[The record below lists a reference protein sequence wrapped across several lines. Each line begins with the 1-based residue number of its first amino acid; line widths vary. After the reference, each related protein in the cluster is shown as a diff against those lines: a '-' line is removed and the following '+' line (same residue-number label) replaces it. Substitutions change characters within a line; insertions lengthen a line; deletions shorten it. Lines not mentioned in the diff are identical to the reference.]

1 MSQNFLGYTERIQ
14 DMQEAQARTTLE
26 IATILKRNQMVS
38 KEESVELDK
47 LVEVEA
53 GEQKKLKDELA
64 DAAFFEQITSTT
76 LSHVSQHVSSSSDED
91 SWRECNVYVVFYF
104 LYIYYF
110 FIHNKNITTQYIE
123 RAS

>member
-1 MSQNFLGYTERIQ
+1 
-14 DMQEAQARTTLE
+14 MQEAQARTTLE